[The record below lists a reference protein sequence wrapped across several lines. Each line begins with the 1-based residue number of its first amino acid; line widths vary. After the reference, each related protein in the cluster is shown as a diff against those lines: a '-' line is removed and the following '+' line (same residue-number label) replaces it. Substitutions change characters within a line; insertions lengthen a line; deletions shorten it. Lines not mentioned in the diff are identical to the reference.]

1 MKTFLSLAAITALVS
16 ATRQPGRSRPSEVWT
31 REQEIAHGIIE
42 TSSYE
47 VGTAPHE
54 NPVDLPKELNW
65 CDKDGVNY
73 CTRSRNQHIP
83 QYCGSCWAHGAVS
96 ALGDRIKIARGAK
109 GVDITLSVQHVL
121 NCGNVGSCKGGSVDS
136 VYQWLKNSS
145 QGIAYES
152 SNPYLACSH
161 DSEEGFCP
169 SMDWTCTPLNVARTC
184 GSFGA
189 EGGPCTGLSSYP
201 NATVADYG

>member
-83 QYCGSCWAHGAVS
+83 QYCGSCWAHGSVS

-109 GVDITLSVQHVL
+109 GIDIDLSVQHIL
-121 NCGNVGSCKGGSVDS
+121 NCGGVGSCHGGSVIGP
-136 VYQWLKNSS
+136 YQWIHQITKKTGA
-145 QGIAYES
+145 GISYET
-152 SNPYLACSH
+152 SNPYRCSNLFRYA
-161 DSEEGFCP
+161 SGKQTIAP
-169 SMDWTCTPLNVARTC
+169 S
-184 GSFGA
+184 GA
-189 EGGPCTGLSSYP
+189 SDPEH
-201 NATVADYG
+201 